1 MDEKL
6 KQEIQKRL
14 DSSYGEMHLFVEKGV
29 THVDGDMN
37 DMGVMVSIYSLIKFI
52 QAQGDLDFEEVIVM
66 LRTMDE
72 IMRSNVVQRNR
83 QGNRK

>member
-6 KQEIQKRL
+6 KQEIKKTL
-14 DSSYGEMHLFVEKGV
+14 DSSYGEMHLFVKSGV
-29 THVDGDMN
+29 THVDGKMN
-37 DMGVMVSIYSLIKFI
+37 DMGTMVSIYSLIKFL
-52 QAQGDLDFEEVIVM
+52 QSRGNFDFEEVIVM

-72 IMRSNVVQRNR
+72 IMNSNVVNNNR

>member
-29 THVDGDMN
+29 THVDGNMN

-52 QAQGDLDFEEVIVM
+52 QSQGDLDFEEVIVM

-72 IMRSNVVQRNR
+72 IMRSNVVKRNR
-83 QGNRK
+83 KGNRK

>member
-29 THVDGDMN
+29 THVDGNMN

-52 QAQGDLDFEEVIVM
+52 QSQGDLDFEEVIVM

-72 IMRSNVVQRNR
+72 IMRSNVVERNR

>member
-29 THVDGDMN
+29 THVDGNMN
-37 DMGVMVSIYSLIKFI
+37 DMGTMVSIYSLIKFI
-52 QAQGDLDFEEVIVM
+52 QAQGDFDFEEVIVM
-66 LRTMDE
+66 LRTMDN
-72 IMRSNVVQRNR
+72 IMNSNVVKN
-83 QGNRK
+83 N

>member
-29 THVDGDMN
+29 THVDGNMN

-52 QAQGDLDFEEVIVM
+52 QSQGDLDFEEVIVM

-72 IMRSNVVQRNR
+72 IMRSNVVKNNR

>member
-29 THVDGDMN
+29 THVDGNMN

-52 QAQGDLDFEEVIVM
+52 QGQGDLDFEEVIVM
-66 LRTMDE
+66 LRTMDK
-72 IMRSNVVQRNR
+72 IMNSNVVKNNR
-83 QGNRK
+83 

>member
-29 THVDGDMN
+29 THVDGNMN
-37 DMGVMVSIYSLIKFI
+37 DMGTMVSIYSLIKFI
-52 QAQGDLDFEEVIVM
+52 QSQGDLDFEEVIVM
-66 LRTMDE
+66 LRTMDN
-72 IMRSNVVQRNR
+72 IMNSNVVKN
-83 QGNRK
+83 N

>member
-14 DSSYGEMHLFVEKGV
+14 DSSYGEMHLFVDKGV
-29 THVDGDMN
+29 THVDGNMN
-37 DMGVMVSIYSLIKFI
+37 DMGQMVSIYSLIKFI
-52 QAQGDLDFEEVIVM
+52 QSQGDLDFEEVIVM

-72 IMRSNVVQRNR
+72 IMNSNVVKRNR

>member
-14 DSSYGEMHLFVEKGV
+14 DSSYGKMHLFVEKRV
-29 THVDGDMN
+29 THVDGNMN
-37 DMGVMVSIYSLIKFI
+37 DMGTMVSIYSLIKFI
-52 QAQGDLDFEEVIVM
+52 QSQGDLDFEEVIVM

-72 IMRSNVVQRNR
+72 IMSSNVVKN
-83 QGNRK
+83 N

>member
-52 QAQGDLDFEEVIVM
+52 QSQGDLDFEEVIVM

-72 IMRSNVVQRNR
+72 IMRSNVVKN
-83 QGNRK
+83 N

>member
-14 DSSYGEMHLFVEKGV
+14 DSSHGEMHLFVEKGV
-29 THVDGDMN
+29 THVDGNMN

-66 LRTMDE
+66 LRTMDK
-72 IMRSNVVQRNR
+72 IMNSNVVKNDR
-83 QGNRK
+83 

>member
-6 KQEIQKRL
+6 KREIQKRL
-14 DSSYGEMHLFVEKGV
+14 DSSYGEMYLFVEKGV
-29 THVDGDMN
+29 THVDGNMN
-37 DMGVMVSIYSLIKFI
+37 DMGTMVSIYSLIKFI
-52 QAQGDLDFEEVIVM
+52 QSQGDLDFEEVIVM

-72 IMRSNVVQRNR
+72 IMRTNVVKRNR

>member
-14 DSSYGEMHLFVEKGV
+14 DSSYGEIHLFVEKGV
-29 THVDGDMN
+29 THVDGNMN
-37 DMGVMVSIYSLIKFI
+37 DIGTMVSIYSLIKFI
-52 QAQGDLDFEEVIVM
+52 QRQGDLDFEEVITM

-72 IMRSNVVQRNR
+72 IMSSKVVERNRQRNR
-83 QGNRK
+83 K

>member
-6 KQEIQKRL
+6 KQEIKKRL
-14 DSSYGEMHLFVEKGV
+14 DSSYGEMHLFVENGV
-29 THVDGDMN
+29 THVDGNMN

-52 QAQGDLDFEEVIVM
+52 QSQGDLDFEEVIVM

-72 IMRSNVVQRNR
+72 IMRSNVVKRNR

>member
-29 THVDGDMN
+29 THVDGNMN
-37 DMGVMVSIYSLIKFI
+37 DMGTMVSIYSLIKFI
-52 QAQGDLDFEEVIVM
+52 QSQGDLDFEEVIVM

-72 IMRSNVVQRNR
+72 IMRSNVVKN
-83 QGNRK
+83 N